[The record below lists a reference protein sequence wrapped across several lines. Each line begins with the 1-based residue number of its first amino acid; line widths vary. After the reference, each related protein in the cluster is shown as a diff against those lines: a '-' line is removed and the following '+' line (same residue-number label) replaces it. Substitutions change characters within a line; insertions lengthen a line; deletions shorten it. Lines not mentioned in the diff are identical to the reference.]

1 MKTIPKSLLLAFL
14 TIMAVVVASLPVQA
28 AFKIQCPADTDGIDT
43 DGDGNVANDHVC
55 LHLAAGDGFV
65 NMADGTN
72 TLYTFGFSV
81 VPPGTDINQIVSTAT
96 LKAEFPAPTIKV
108 KEGQKLFLTVSNVGM
123 IMRPDLFDPHS
134 VHWHGFTNAASYFDG
149 EPMASFGVNI
159 GSSFT
164 YFYSVVD
171 PGTYMYHCHVEASE
185 HMQMGMLGN
194 LYVTPAQDGTSKT
207 YVGNGKTYT
216 KFAYNDGDGS
226 TGYDRDYPIQLHA
239 FDAQFHKDHIAVQPL
254 NFAYLHDKHA
264 MINGRGYPDTI
275 NKAAL
280 GQSALNNNYASQ
292 KVHSLIEAAPGERIL
307 LRISNLSFDYYTLT
321 VLGIPMK
328 VIGKD
333 SRLLRGPGNPG
344 KDLYYDTASIDLGGG
359 ESYDVLLDTAGVT
372 PGRYFLYT
380 TNLNYLS
387 NDRQDR
393 GGMMTEIVIQP
404 PTGRVEKKKI

>member
-14 TIMAVVVASLPVQA
+14 TVMAVVVASLPVQA
-28 AFKIQCPADTDGIDT
+28 AFNIQCPADTNGDGISD
-43 DGDGNVANDHVC
+43 DPNVVC

-72 TLYTFGFSV
+72 TLYTFGFSI
-81 VPPGTDINQIVSTAT
+81 VPPGTETSAIVSVAT

-108 KEGQKLFLTVSNVGM
+108 KEGQKLFLTVTNVGM

-134 VHWHGFTNAASYFDG
+134 VHFHGFPNAASFFDG

-164 YFYSVVD
+164 YYYSVVD
-171 PGTYMYHCHVEASE
+171 PGTYMYHCHVEATE

-280 GQSALNNNYASQ
+280 GQSALNNNNASQ
-292 KVHSLIEAAPGERIL
+292 KVHSLIEAAPDERIL

-321 VLGIPMK
+321 ALGIPMK

-333 SRLLRGPGNPG
+333 SRLLRGPTGLN
-344 KDLYYDTASIDLGGG
+344 LYYDTASIDLGGG
-359 ESYDVLLDTAGVT
+359 ESYDVLLDTTGVA
-372 PGRYFLYT
+372 PGRYFFYT

-387 NDRQDR
+387 NDRQER
-393 GGMMTEIVIQP
+393 GGMMTEIVIQS